1 MKKCK
6 IKITDLKLTT
16 DNIEFEAELSAITTY
31 FVSEIV
37 AQAIEGISE
46 YKITIDEVENDSFKN
61 QSN

>member
-16 DNIEFEAELSAITTY
+16 DNIEFEAELSAINTY

-37 AQAIEGISE
+37 AQAIEEISE
-46 YKITIDEVENDSFKN
+46 YKVTVEEVE
-61 QSN
+61 

>member
-46 YKITIDEVENDSFKN
+46 YKVTIDEVENDAFKN